1 MLQISALND
10 VSFFPIRHT
19 SLPISWTPTLVLGVE
34 GLVDGVVPRD
44 VDVAGVEGARG
55 AGAHGHRHRVVH
67 GQGPTCNRAF
77 QVLTQGFF
85 YGSRILYCTKKNCF
99 SIQLRACSAGG
110 GEAEPSE
117 GCSYLPRV
125 PLEKG

>member
-77 QVLTQGFF
+77 QVLTQVFF
-85 YGSRILYCTKKNCF
+85 MVLAFCIAPKKMCF
-99 SIQLRACSAGG
+99 SI
-110 GEAEPSE
+110 
-117 GCSYLPRV
+117 
-125 PLEKG
+125 